1 MTLSRPA
8 TALHLAMGTVCN
20 SHKMRGRKLKTEGQ
34 GRDNFSYTTEPM
46 KNYPDHDDHEDYM
59 RRTEAELK
67 KLNLKILFWIA
78 VTGISLAFSI
88 HMLATP

>member
-1 MTLSRPA
+1 
-8 TALHLAMGTVCN
+8 
-20 SHKMRGRKLKTEGQ
+20 
-34 GRDNFSYTTEPM
+34 M
-46 KNYPDHDDHEDYM
+46 KNYPDHDDEISHADYM

-88 HMLATP
+88 HILANP